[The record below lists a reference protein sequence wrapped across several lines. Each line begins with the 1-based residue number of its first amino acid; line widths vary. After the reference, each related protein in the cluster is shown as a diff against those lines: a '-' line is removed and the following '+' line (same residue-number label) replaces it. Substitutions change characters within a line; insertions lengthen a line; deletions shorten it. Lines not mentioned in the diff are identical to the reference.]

1 MSANRRDFIKFVV
14 AGAVAAGC
22 PVDSHLLAAT
32 SESKPIVDGENNT
45 ICHQVRDGKV
55 FSRPPVSAHHD
66 AVIVGGGM
74 SGLTSA
80 YLLQNRDFL
89 LLEKEPHWGGNA
101 YPMAYE
107 GQVYATGAAFIW
119 KDENAFPL
127 AQELGLEPLP
137 VDNWDGTIIKGEF
150 IPDTWGE
157 GLNHLP
163 YPASVRQSF
172 AKFKREMLAIDI
184 RARANEL
191 FGVSLATFLT
201 GYAPELKQ
209 WWDGYGPSNWGAT
222 SEDSAALLAIAEM
235 QSFAGKDRRDLRHT
249 WPGGIGA
256 LSKRLAEILKA
267 KFADR
272 MFSNATVIAV
282 SPQKSEVHVTY
293 FEGGALKTVAA
304 KTVIMATPK
313 FITRRIVEGM
323 PEAQS
328 EAMHQIHYIPY
339 AVVNLIF
346 DKQVFNKGYDNWCPG
361 NRFTDFI
368 VADWVIRKQ
377 PGYQPKYN
385 ILTCYTPMAEDD
397 RGYLLTEP
405 SARKIAHNVLQ
416 DFQKLFAGSDIDPLE
431 VHIYRRGH
439 PMYKSTP
446 KLFTE
451 VQPIVRHPME
461 RVFFANTDSQGP
473 ESSTSEAIVAAR
485 RVVKEVE
492 HRLAG
497 KPGLPKESAAM
508 AG

>member
-1 MSANRRDFIKFVV
+1 
-14 AGAVAAGC
+14 
-22 PVDSHLLAAT
+22 
-32 SESKPIVDGENNT
+32 
-45 ICHQVRDGKV
+45 
-55 FSRPPVSAHHD
+55 
-66 AVIVGGGM
+66 
-74 SGLTSA
+74 
-80 YLLQNRDFL
+80 
-89 LLEKEPHWGGNA
+89 
-101 YPMAYE
+101 
-107 GQVYATGAAFIW
+107 
-119 KDENAFPL
+119 
-127 AQELGLEPLP
+127 
-137 VDNWDGTIIKGEF
+137 
-150 IPDTWGE
+150 
-157 GLNHLP
+157 
-163 YPASVRQSF
+163 
-172 AKFKREMLAIDI
+172 
-184 RARANEL
+184 
-191 FGVSLATFLT
+191 
-201 GYAPELKQ
+201 
-209 WWDGYGPSNWGAT
+209 
-222 SEDSAALLAIAEM
+222 
-235 QSFAGKDRRDLRHT
+235 
-249 WPGGIGA
+249 
-256 LSKRLAEILKA
+256 
-267 KFADR
+267 
-272 MFSNATVIAV
+272 MFSNATVVAV

-405 SARKIAHNVLQ
+405 SARKIAQNVLQ
-416 DFQKLFAGSDIDPLE
+416 DFQKLFVGSDIDPLE